1 MMHAIPKAVIVQEYT
16 PNSLYV
22 KYLANVKVKT
32 NLNMNDMPR
41 TKELVDNNFKIPISN
56 D

>member
-16 PNSLYV
+16 PNSLDV

-32 NLNMNDMPR
+32 NLNMKKNHKKNI
-41 TKELVDNNFKIPISN
+41 TEQSEKLKKISIF
-56 D
+56 